1 MIKEYKTIQEI
12 ASPLMIVK
20 NVEGVTYDELAEI
33 ELPNGEV
40 RRCKVLE
47 VENDHAVVQL
57 FESAQGIN
65 LAQSKVRFLG
75 HPLQLGVSEDM
86 LGRVFN
92 GMGEPIDGGPA
103 ILAEVTAAFYQY
115 EEALV
120 SNNIEALDA
129 LFWHDPRTVRLGA
142 GENLYGIE
150 AIRAFRAA
158 RPAAGLARD
167 LRHTTI
173 TTFGADMAVCS
184 TEFTREGSARLGRQQ
199 QTWVRFPYGWRIV
212 AAQVSL
218 MD

>member
-1 MIKEYKTIQEI
+1 M
-12 ASPLMIVK
+12 
-20 NVEGVTYDELAEI
+20 
-33 ELPNGEV
+33 
-40 RRCKVLE
+40 
-47 VENDHAVVQL
+47 
-57 FESAQGIN
+57 IN
-65 LAQSKVRFLG
+65 LDNVDR
-75 HPLQLGVSEDM
+75 
-86 LGRVFN
+86 
-92 GMGEPIDGGPA
+92 PA

-115 EEALV
+115 EEALVSNNIEALV